1 VIGLAPGQPH
11 RRILVVDDRS
21 ENRLL
26 MVRLL
31 SKLGLEVREA
41 SNGQEAVQL
50 WREWL
55 PDLTWMDIRMP
66 VLDGYEAT
74 KQIRAM
80 EQGKTSIIIALTAQ
94 ASQSDRTLALAAGC
108 NDYIS
113 KPFREQTLFL
123 KMAEYLGLEF
133 LYQKQET
140 VLLAEGKAF
149 SNNSALNRQP
159 ETRSPKSDFD
169 PQLLASLP
177 QAWLMKLEDAAICG
191 NDMAI
196 AELVDELSPEFA
208 QLGTRLTELANQYQ
222 FEQIVNLIQ
231 SRE

>member
-1 VIGLAPGQPH
+1 
-11 RRILVVDDRS
+11 
-21 ENRLL
+21 
-26 MVRLL
+26 
-31 SKLGLEVREA
+31 
-41 SNGQEAVQL
+41 
-50 WREWL
+50 
-55 PDLTWMDIRMP
+55 
-66 VLDGYEAT
+66 
-74 KQIRAM
+74 
-80 EQGKTSIIIALTAQ
+80 
-94 ASQSDRTLALAAGC
+94 
-108 NDYIS
+108 
-113 KPFREQTLFL
+113 
-123 KMAEYLGLEF
+123 MAEYLGLEYI
-133 LYQKQET
+133 YQQQET
-140 VLLAEGKAF
+140 VFSAFGKAF

-159 ETRSPKSDFD
+159 QTRSPKSDFD